1 MASESRSAK
10 PYGFIIFRG
19 DYSDD
24 AQWERY
30 MAYLKYWA
38 KIGLEDENLAHLYD
52 RIDWKVI
59 VRLSKNCIRDFYA
72 DFL

>member
-1 MASESRSAK
+1 MANESGSAK

-30 MAYLKYWA
+30 MAYLKNQTRS
-38 KIGLEDENLAHLYD
+38 GLESEDLGHLYD

-59 VRLSKNCIRDFYA
+59 VRSLANLYKKPLR
-72 DFL
+72 